1 MVSLGNGRP
10 GLSWLDPQA
19 AVQRSADG
27 YRVTAIRLPGGW
39 RFSAWAPPEL
49 PALNYWQWQ
58 AQTEHRASYAIGESP
73 PQRVALLGVFATAE
87 QARHCCQLH
96 HHEVTSV

>member
-39 RFSAWAPPEL
+39 RFSAWAPEEL
-49 PALNYWQWQ
+49 PELNYWKWF
-58 AQTEHRASYAIGESP
+58 AQTEHRPSYAIGESP

-87 QARHCCQLH
+87 QARDCCQNF
-96 HHEVTSV
+96 S